1 MGWITQMRVLA
12 AVLCLALAGSLAG
25 CSLPVEELSSLP
37 KYVEPVAPSL
47 KAQVDGAQKAAK
59 EELITDAAQISDLR
73 TADSGLG
80 RYMVCISGRRGS
92 GDVGYYS
99 VYFDN
104 EKYKGSR
111 PSVIGDLCEKQS
123 YRPLN

>member
-1 MGWITQMRVLA
+1 MRVPA
-12 AVLCLALAGSLAG
+12 AMLCLALAG
-25 CSLPVEELSSLP
+25 CSLPVDDLSSLP
-37 KYVEPVAPSL
+37 KYVAPVAPSL
-47 KAQVDGAQKAAK
+47 KAQIEGAKNAAK
-59 EELITDAAQISDLR
+59 EELITDAPQISDLR
-73 TADSGLG
+73 IADSGLG
-80 RYMVCISGRRGS
+80 RYMLCMSGRRGA

-104 EKYKGSR
+104 ETYKGSR